1 MFRFDPTRAYVNVPQ
16 GMISALYHSQN
27 NAAVALPG
35 QPAALAKAI
44 VVGYKLDARLF
55 GVVIALHL
63 VDTGRHLI
71 YGHDD
76 KGLDPTGA
84 RTAAQ
89 EAIAFV
95 EAMGFFMENAKWR
108 DVPPAARAELLASLK
123 VFDPPLVTT
132 EEPKV
137 LDPRTKLARLLVQL

>member
-1 MFRFDPTRAYVNVPQ
+1 VFRFDPNRPYVNVPQ
-16 GMISALYHSQN
+16 ERISALYQSQN
-27 NAAVALPG
+27 NAPVALPG

-44 VVGYKLDARLF
+44 VIGYKLDARLF
-55 GVVIALHL
+55 GVMIALHL
-63 VDTGRHLI
+63 LDSGRHLI
-71 YGHDD
+71 FAHED
-76 KGLDPTGA
+76 KGLDPMGA

-95 EAMGFFMENAKWR
+95 EAMGFLMENVKWR
-108 DVPPAARAELLASLK
+108 DVPAAARADLLGNLK
-123 VFDPPLVTT
+123 VFDPPVVTN